1 MTRPSLLS
9 IPSGVQCF
17 FGPEARLRREIERRV
32 ADVFRGWSYEE
43 IVLPL
48 FDYDE
53 VFSRGGGPSASGG
66 IYRFVGRDGEVLALR
81 RDFTA
86 LVAKIVVSR
95 LASAELPLRLFYSG
109 EVLRYQPPRAGQQEE
124 LFQIGLEHLGDGAAA
139 DVEVLLVACEALDR
153 LGASDARLTLGHVGY
168 VLGLL
173 AGAEPAERDLALA
186 AMRRRDRDGLRAAL
200 GEERARPLVATL
212 GFTGGLEALNEAEKL
227 AASDE
232 SARALAR
239 LREVAGSLRDL
250 GLEDRLRLDL
260 GEVRGF
266 DYYTG
271 LVFEIHAEGAGLELG
286 GGGRYD
292 SLVARFGRDV
302 PAVGFY
308 LSLDRLAELVAKR
321 GGLDPPPEPRGVA
334 IDGAS
339 AEAFRTALEARRRG
353 ERVRISK
360 R

>member
-17 FGPEARLRREIERRV
+17 FGPEARRRREVERRV
-32 ADVFRGWSYEE
+32 AEVFRGWSYEE

-48 FDYDE
+48 FDYDD
-53 VFSRGGGPSASGG
+53 VFTRGGGPSASGG

-86 LVAKIVVSR
+86 LVAKVVVSR

-124 LFQIGLEHLGDGAAA
+124 LFQIGLEHLGDGPEA
-139 DVEVLLVACEALDR
+139 DVEVLLVAAEALESV
-153 LGASDARLTLGHVGY
+153 GVADARLTLGHVGF

-173 AGAEPAERDLALA
+173 EDAEAGERERALE
-186 AMRRRDRDGLRAAL
+186 AMRRRDRDGLGEAL
-200 GEERARPLVATL
+200 GVERARPLVATL
-212 GFTGGLEALNEAEKL
+212 GLVGGLDVLEEARRLDVSER
-227 AASDE
+227 

-239 LREVAGSLRDL
+239 LQRVAGVLVEL
-250 GLEDRLRLDL
+250 GLEERLRLDL

-292 SLVARFGRDV
+292 SLVGRFGRDV

-308 LSLDRLAELVAKR
+308 LSLDRLAELVSRR
-321 GGLDPPPEPRGVA
+321 GGPEAQEPTREIAVE
-334 IDGAS
+334 DAS
-339 AEAFRTALEARRRG
+339 AASFREAIEARRRG
-353 ERVRISK
+353 GRVRVRK